1 MSDKRSFS
9 LINIDTKAFSYS
21 LEKGIDGVS
30 SFLGK
35 VCIPAAEEFGLLFR
49 DQIHAWR
56 LINIINI
63 VEKSKG
69 ILTFDPNT
77 FELKVSP
84 RIVWKI
90 LDNGSWAEDKN
101 LQNMWAGLLASSCT
115 INGKDESNLIY
126 IDLLSRITPFEA
138 YIINY
143 IGKKCSESKGLVST
157 HFHIL
162 IDINNELFKE
172 SLYFENLDYLECL
185 DHLERELNHLESLGL
200 ISDMDLVHQHR
211 LVGMAAT
218 GLLLDLYVRCNGSLL
233 STNDYFTQFWER
245 NLNKF

>member
-1 MSDKRSFS
+1 MSNEKPLS
-9 LINIDTKAFSYS
+9 LINIDSESLTYS
-21 LEKGIDGVS
+21 LNKAIDGVC

-35 VCIPAAEEFGLLFR
+35 VCMPAAEEFGLLAC
-49 DQIHAWR
+49 DQVRTWR
-56 LINIINI
+56 LKNIVNI

-69 ILTFDPNT
+69 ILIFDPDT

-90 LDNGSWAEDKN
+90 LENGSWIEDEN

-115 INGKDESNLIY
+115 KNGKDESNLIY
-126 IDLLSRITPFEA
+126 IDLLSRITPSEA

-143 IGKKCSESKGLVST
+143 LGKKCSESKGLVSKY
-157 HFHIL
+157 FHTL
-162 IDINNELFKE
+162 ININDELFKE
-172 SLYFENLDYLECL
+172 CLYFENLDHLEC
-185 DHLERELNHLESLGL
+185 ELNHLESLGL
-200 ISDMDLVHQHR
+200 IRDVELVYQHH

-233 STNDYFTQFWER
+233 STNNYFAQFWES